1 MLEKLLRDLE
11 VNGQKTSIIIKKADR
26 DVNNKTTMVEG
37 LKVPSRRDADS
48 QWI

>member
-1 MLEKLLRDLE
+1 MLAKLLRDLE
-11 VNGQKTSIIIKKADR
+11 VNGQKTSITIKKVDG

-37 LKVPSRRDADS
+37 LKVSSRRDAGS